1 FLDGELTAEE
11 HRAVEA
17 HLRGCAAC
25 AAVLADLK
33 RIVARAQQAGAV
45 PRPPGA
51 DLWSGIAARIDAGQ
65 SATERSATEERSAKA
80 SAERSANV
88 TPFTTKAMRR
98 FAFTLPQLAAA
109 AALVAAVS
117 GGLVWSVV
125 ERTARRASGQLAT
138 AASPVAPA
146 AAEPSP
152 QGPDPRDRS
161 APVTLAE

>member
-45 PRPPGA
+45 PRPPRA

-98 FAFTLPQLAAA
+98 VALQPPPTRAARQRGA
-109 AALVAAVS
+109 
-117 GGLVWSVV
+117 
-125 ERTARRASGQLAT
+125 
-138 AASPVAPA
+138 APA
-146 AAEPSP
+146 ARPCGS
-152 QGPDPRDRS
+152 
-161 APVTLAE
+161 